1 MTAKKR
7 IAALILAFAMVFA
20 MAFSV
25 FFIAHNSEHSCTGED
40 CHICR
45 QISICL
51 NSLKNLIP
59 KPAQA
64 EKARRLSHTTFF
76 AGAAT
81 GRASTMG
88 VGMNSARYEMFS
100 EFSRVKK
107 VKPYPKRN
115 LIKMKEGL
123 SHNQIYVHEQNFDFV
138 ENYIVSHC
146 ENL

>member
-25 FFIAHNSEHSCTGED
+25 FFIAHNSEHNCTGED

-59 KPAQA
+59 KP
-64 EKARRLSHTTFF
+64 EKAQICIF
-76 AGAAT
+76 AAFLLVLAIGIVEEAKKQ
-81 GRASTMG
+81 S
-88 VGMNSARYEMFS
+88 SLIDL
-100 EFSRVKK
+100 K
-107 VKPYPKRN
+107 VK
-115 LIKMKEGL
+115 L
-123 SHNQIYVHEQNFDFV
+123 SD
-138 ENYIVSHC
+138 
-146 ENL
+146 